1 MEDYVET
8 DDDDGELPESY
19 RGVFQ
24 DIACAKMEPPAWI
37 VEGMLPPGLTFI
49 AGPPKSKKSTVA
61 MALAA
66 LVTGHNCDA
75 LPPFLSVAKRTGPA
89 LIFSAEAN
97 AGELRHMLEVGLG
110 VKDIKE
116 EWILVADDPF
126 AFRLDDPAGLEQ
138 MMFWLNERD
147 PRIVIADPL
156 RDLHS
161 ADEKDSGDMIRV
173 LRPIRQWAVEHESA
187 VVMVHHT
194 RKPAEGQQTYDA
206 LDMRGSGAIFGKAD
220 GTLMLTPRPNNAIN
234 FRATFK
240 RAASWDKVIVLNAY
254 GEKGGEVLDEVDI
267 LILRAINAG
276 ARTEATIQIA
286 VRAAPPV
293 IASRLGKLR
302 ANGFVYFSEGGFN
315 VTERGKEKVK

>member
-1 MEDYVET
+1 MES
-8 DDDDGELPESY
+8 DDDGELPESY
-19 RGVFQ
+19 HGIFQ
-24 DIACAKMEPPAWI
+24 DISRAIMEPPSWI
-37 VEGMLPPGLTFI
+37 VEGILPPGLTFI

-66 LVTGHNCDA
+66 LVTGHNCEA
-75 LPPFLSVAKRTGPA
+75 LPPFLSTVKRTGPA

-110 VKDIKE
+110 VKGLKE

-126 AFRLDDPAGLEQ
+126 AFRLDDPEGLEQ
-138 MMFWLNERD
+138 MLFWLNERD

-220 GTLMLTPRPNNAIN
+220 GTLMLTPRPNGAIN

-254 GEKGGEVLDEVDI
+254 GEKGGEVLDEVDV
-267 LILRAINAG
+267 LILRAVSAG
-276 ARTEATIQIA
+276 ARKIETIVTA
-286 VRAAPPV
+286 VRCPQPTAV
-293 IASRLGKLR
+293 SHLGKLR
-302 ANGFVYFSEGGFN
+302 ANGMVEVVNGVVSL
-315 VTERGKEKVK
+315 TERGREKVK